1 MEEGDYFALE
11 TFGTT
16 GKGYVYDDGACSHFA
31 KVAGAKPK
39 PLKWVGAS
47 YFQIRLMAGIR
58 RTGCKSHG
66 IYSTLSTKSLGRYR
80 FAEDI

>member
-31 KVAGAKPK
+31 KIAGAKPK
-39 PLKWVGAS
+39 PLKWVAELELGICLIRLFGAS
-47 YFQIRLMAGIR
+47 
-58 RTGCKSHG
+58 TGF
-66 IYSTLSTKSLGRYR
+66 R
-80 FAEDI
+80 

>member
-39 PLKWVGAS
+39 PLKWVDAS
-47 YFQIRLMAGIR
+47 SAQ
-58 RTGCKSHG
+58 T
-66 IYSTLSTKSLGRYR
+66 
-80 FAEDI
+80 